1 MSQATKTLHIE
12 GMSCQS
18 CVSHV
23 EKALRAV
30 DGMERASVDLPQKQV
45 TIDYSPHV
53 TSLTTLEEAVRR
65 AGYEVVGVVEPS
77 KERTGSTCCGCC
89 G

>member
-1 MSQATKTLHIE
+1 MSQTTKTLHIE

-30 DGMERASVDLPQKQV
+30 DGVDRASVDLPQKQV
-45 TIDYSPHV
+45 TVGYSPHV
-53 TSLTTLEEAVRR
+53 TSLTTIEEAVRR
-65 AGYEVVGVVEPS
+65 AGYEVVGIVEPS
-77 KERTGSTCCGCC
+77 KKETRASCCGCC

>member
-1 MSQATKTLHIE
+1 MNQTTKTLHIE
-12 GMSCQS
+12 GMSCQN

-23 EKALRAV
+23 ENALRAV
-30 DGMERASVDLPQKQV
+30 DGVERASVDLAQNQV
-45 TIDYSPHV
+45 TVDYVPQV
-53 TSLTTLEEAVRR
+53 TNLTTIEGAVRQ

-77 KERTGSTCCGCC
+77 KEGGSKSCCGCC

>member
-1 MSQATKTLHIE
+1 MSQTTKTLHIE

-23 EKALRAV
+23 ENALRAV
-30 DGMERASVDLPQKQV
+30 DGVEQASVDLAQKQV
-45 TIDYSPHV
+45 TVGYAPHV
-53 TSLTTLEEAVRR
+53 TSLSSIEEAVRR
-65 AGYEVVGVVEPS
+65 AGYEVVGEVEPS
-77 KERTGSTCCGCC
+77 KEKARTSCCGCC